1 MLSVRDS
8 ESVLSSS
15 ELSFMFYTGHL
26 LTKRLPCLFTLT
38 QHALALLAG
47 WFGGPSKLTKLIGF
61 ECPLRVKRNCPL
73 SKKI

>member
-8 ESVLSSS
+8 ESALSSS
-15 ELSFMFYTGHL
+15 ELSFMFYTGRL

-47 WFGGPSKLTKLIGF
+47 WFGGPSKLTKCIVDWF
-61 ECPLRVKRNCPL
+61 
-73 SKKI
+73 